1 MREAER
7 AVSLLPA
14 SKDPVFGPGMEEALA
29 AVEAQ
34 VGESERA
41 ITRIER
47 LLTTPYGAFPL
58 SQASLRLD
66 PTWDPLRQHPRFKA
80 HRRRP
85 GTENNLSV
93 TAVVNPWNFLAELK
107 RRNVYRAAVA
117 YGAVSWLLIQIS
129 TQVFPFF
136 EIPNSTVRFVVVALV
151 LGFPIAMLV
160 AWLYELTPEGF
171 VREEEV
177 DPAKRKGLGRKMD
190 FVIIGVL
197 LLVIAMLIYERR
209 PFRSVIG
216 ETIPQKSIAVLP
228 FENLSDD
235 KANAFFA
242 DGIQDDILTNLTK
255 IRDLRVISRTSTEH
269 YRGKKGAGSLREIAK
284 ALGAAN
290 VLEGSV
296 RREGNRVAVN
306 VQLIDALQDRHLWA
320 QRYDRTLEDS
330 LGMEGE
336 LAREIADALSATL
349 TPEEKARVER
359 KPTANADAWLLYLRG
374 RCGGHPRHNGP
385 GPAPP
390 WTSRR
395 RRDGA
400 ARTGHRVTGSSAPRR
415 SCRAGSASPP
425 RRR

>member
-1 MREAER
+1 M
-7 AVSLLPA
+7 
-14 SKDPVFGPGMEEALA
+14 
-29 AVEAQ
+29 
-34 VGESERA
+34 
-41 ITRIER
+41 
-47 LLTTPYGAFPL
+47 
-58 SQASLRLD
+58 
-66 PTWDPLRQHPRFKA
+66 
-80 HRRRP
+80 
-85 GTENNLSV
+85 
-93 TAVVNPWNFLAELK
+93 NPWNFLAELK

-151 LGFPIAMLV
+151 VGFPIAMLV

-177 DPAKRKGLGRKMD
+177 DPARRKGLGRKMD

-374 RCGGHPRHNGP
+374 LQDLRNPDLLLHDLKTADHLFGEATQLDPKFALAHAALAITSATIFHFFEPLDVWRKKARQETELALQLQPDLVGGALRAWVVSLLVRCRLRRRFPRTRPCFGPRPGRFGHPVD
-385 GPAPP
+385 
-390 WTSRR
+390 RR
-395 RRDGA
+395 
-400 ARTGHRVTGSSAPRR
+400 SYSAP
-415 SCRAGSASPP
+415 AGKMAGGAGCF
-425 RRR
+425 